1 MREIKF
7 RGKKDNDRY
16 SCLDSHYRPYS
27 DFIYGDLLNI
37 GDGQFKIKHQGDNR
51 DKGVY
56 VIPETVGQYTGL
68 NDNNGKEIYEGDIV
82 DNGHTVVYSSSAHQ
96 FRYIGIVKFDVKQG
110 CLVIHNT
117 DGNTKRITAKTVQ
130 TNKIKVLGNIYD
142 NPGLLEGQ

>member
-1 MREIKF
+1 MRGIKF

-56 VIPETVGQYTGL
+56 VTPETVGQYTGL
-68 NDNNGKEIYEGDIV
+68 KDINGKEIYEGDIV
-82 DNGHTVVYSSSAHQ
+82 KHKQYVYFSQLTH
-96 FRYIGIVKFDVKQG
+96 YTGEVHIGIHAGVMVGYDSIGKDVE
-110 CLVIHNT
+110 VI
-117 DGNTKRITAKTVQ
+117 
-130 TNKIKVLGNIYD
+130 GNIYD
-142 NPGLLEGQ
+142 NPEMQPPHGQTLKRWK